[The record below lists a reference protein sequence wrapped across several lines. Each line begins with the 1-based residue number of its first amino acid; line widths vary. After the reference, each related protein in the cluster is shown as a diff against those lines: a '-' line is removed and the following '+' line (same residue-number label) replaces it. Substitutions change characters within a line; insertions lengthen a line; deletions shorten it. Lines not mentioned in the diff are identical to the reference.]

1 MRCFLIDAQT
11 MRKSSCAV
19 LAVLA
24 AWFHAAGQPVNT
36 GRILDSA
43 KIYLVNQQY
52 ASAENSLEKIL
63 RVDPRN
69 AEAAY
74 LLLAAE
80 QTRILDYESY
90 TIDADYY
97 LEKANA
103 AVKNLSGLLAGKNGR
118 DSLLCLFY
126 IGNIQGGVS
135 VIQAK
140 VGNWPAAV
148 KSGASSIGAFKRV
161 IKAMP
166 EYYPAYLGLG
176 IFNYYISQNLKWLPF
191 FQDRR
196 EEGLEQIRL
205 ATGAEFPYSYSAK
218 NSLCWVLIERN
229 EYRAADSIASA
240 VLAELPAN
248 TIFIRL
254 KARIA
259 YWQKDYP
266 AAMTWARKLVAMSE
280 KRVPVNW
287 SDLLSGYQ
295 ILVGGSDAAGRRN
308 ECLAY
313 CRKALAS
320 PVPEP
325 YTKISYVKKHL
336 RYIADIQKKYAN

>member
-1 MRCFLIDAQT
+1 
-11 MRKSSCAV
+11 MRKSSFV
-19 LAVLA
+19 LVVILA
-24 AWFHAAGQPVNT
+24 ACFHSFGQSENAN
-36 GRILDSA
+36 RLLDSA
-43 KIYLVNQQY
+43 KIHLVNQAY
-52 ASAENSLEKIL
+52 TRAANCLDRIL
-63 RVDPRN
+63 RVDPCN
-69 AEAAY
+69 AEAVY
-74 LLLAAE
+74 LQLAIE

-90 TIDADYY
+90 TIDADYF
-97 LEKANA
+97 LEQANTSIG
-103 AVKNLSGLLAGKNGR
+103 KLSGLLPNQHGR

-126 IGNIQGGVS
+126 IGNIQGGIS

-140 VGNWPAAV
+140 VGNWPTAV

-161 IKAMP
+161 IRAMP

-191 FQDRR
+191 FTDRR
-196 EEGLEQIRL
+196 KEGLEQIRI
-205 ATGAEFPYSYSAK
+205 ATGAEAPYSYSAK
-218 NSLCWVLIERN
+218 NSLCWVLLERN
-229 EYRAADSIASA
+229 EYHTADSIASL

-259 YWQKDYP
+259 YWQHDYP
-266 AAMTWARKLVAMSE
+266 EAMAWAKKLVVLSE
-280 KRVPVNW
+280 KRIPVNW

-295 ILVGGSDAAGRRN
+295 ILVGGSDAAGKKS

-313 CRKALAS
+313 CRKALAR
-320 PVPEP
+320 PVPDP

-336 RYIADIQKKYAN
+336 RYITDVQKKYAN